1 MRDSLSQW
9 ISLDVQGAAA
19 GRFGAARMGHLVL
32 EAEQVGLPGCLAAN
46 CRVCGAARC
55 GVRAR
60 TGAAGSAVIEP
71 DLVAVVARLA
81 RLEVQT
87 MRRRV
92 GEAAR

>member
-1 MRDSLSQW
+1 
-9 ISLDVQGAAA
+9 
-19 GRFGAARMGHLVL
+19 
-32 EAEQVGLPGCLAAN
+32 LAAN